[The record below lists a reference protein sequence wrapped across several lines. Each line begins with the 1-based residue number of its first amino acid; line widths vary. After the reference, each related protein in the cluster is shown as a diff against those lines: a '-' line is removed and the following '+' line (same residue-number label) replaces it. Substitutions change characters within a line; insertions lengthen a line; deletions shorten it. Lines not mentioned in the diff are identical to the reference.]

1 MALPINQPRTR
12 NRPVSRQTMYIVAAV
27 VAVLVLLYV
36 LGVFG
41 GGGVATSDTTG

>member
-1 MALPINQPRTR
+1 M
-12 NRPVSRQTMYIVAAV
+12 SRRTMYIVAAV

-41 GGGVATSDTTG
+41 SGEVAVPPPAPATGTTG

>member
-1 MALPINQPRTR
+1 M
-12 NRPVSRQTMYIVAAV
+12 SRRTMYIVAAV

-41 GGGVATSDTTG
+41 GGEVATPGTTG